1 MNFAWSYSFTLPIL
15 GDVSSIGVNWNISA
29 EVNRTM
35 KAYTIFKKL
44 FQDIK
49 LNSLTLEIMDLNERE
64 PNKTSQMFKRD
75 VSDFYL

>member
-1 MNFAWSYSFTLPIL
+1 
-15 GDVSSIGVNWNISA
+15 
-29 EVNRTM
+29 M

>member
-1 MNFAWSYSFTLPIL
+1 
-15 GDVSSIGVNWNISA
+15 
-29 EVNRTM
+29 M

-49 LNSLTLEIMDLNERE
+49 LNSLTLEIMDLTERE
-64 PNKTSQMFKRD
+64 SNKTSQMFKRD